1 MVHCH
6 TTYSHYLCN
15 KTKISIAITRH
26 QLKTNHKYTK
36 NCIRNSLPKI
46 VNDAPKC
53 ITDKVETHSLQ
64 GFGNYAIQYM
74 LKSYNFTCLI
84 EQCYTCSRQTNN

>member
-1 MVHCH
+1 MP
-6 TTYSHYLCN
+6 
-15 KTKISIAITRH
+15 
-26 QLKTNHKYTK
+26 K
-36 NCIRNSLPKI
+36 NCIRDSLPKI

-64 GFGNYAIQYM
+64 SFGNYAKQYM

-84 EQCYTCSRQTNN
+84 EQCYICSRQTNN